1 MQPKLN
7 EYSHSFLLA
16 ETFDTYACT
25 QCCSFPKVRL
35 LFGMRLFN
43 LSTLRV
49 NDGGLQCGSYFWV
62 CRQNSSVWH
71 SNATSL
77 PILSHRTIFLVGI
90 SHFWV
95 GWWINSAMWPFKW
108 NLSSSTFTSCCFFGF
123 LQNKVWHY
131 V

>member
-25 QCCSFPKVRL
+25 ECCSFPKVRL

-49 NDGGLQCGSYFWV
+49 NDGGL
-62 CRQNSSVWH
+62 
-71 SNATSL
+71 
-77 PILSHRTIFLVGI
+77 
-90 SHFWV
+90 
-95 GWWINSAMWPFKW
+95 
-108 NLSSSTFTSCCFFGF
+108 
-123 LQNKVWHY
+123 
-131 V
+131 

>member
-43 LSTLRV
+43 LSTLIV
-49 NDGGLQCGSYFWV
+49 NDGGLQRGSYF
-62 CRQNSSVWH
+62 
-71 SNATSL
+71 
-77 PILSHRTIFLVGI
+77 
-90 SHFWV
+90 
-95 GWWINSAMWPFKW
+95 
-108 NLSSSTFTSCCFFGF
+108 
-123 LQNKVWHY
+123 
-131 V
+131 